1 MLGAHSFASL
11 YLHCALR
18 KPVDLHVCNTRPRAS
33 RSLKHQTGRDRF
45 DDCSPNTHREHT
57 LTATGD
63 LGEMQDLVSHTR
75 VPMISKAL
83 IEREC

>member
-1 MLGAHSFASL
+1 VQHAAKSFAFVETPNS
-11 YLHCALR
+11 H
-18 KPVDLHVCNTRPRAS
+18 
-33 RSLKHQTGRDRF
+33 DRF

>member
-18 KPVDLHVCNTRPRAS
+18 KPVDLHVCNTRPS
-33 RSLKHQTGRDRF
+33 RDRF